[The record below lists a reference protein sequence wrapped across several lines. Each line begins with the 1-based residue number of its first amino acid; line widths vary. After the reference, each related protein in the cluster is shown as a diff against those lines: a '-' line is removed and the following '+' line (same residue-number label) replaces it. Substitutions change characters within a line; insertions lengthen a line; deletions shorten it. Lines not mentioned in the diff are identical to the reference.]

1 MIETPKM
8 KMIKIFL
15 VTTSL
20 AVTSIAFAEQREV
33 NQSLDVSTDGFVH
46 INVVRGV
53 VTVTGWEKNQ
63 VEVRGELDEQVEEF
77 IFEGNGNE
85 TRIEVRIPRSRGM
98 RYFRDET
105 DLTIRIPGN
114 SQLRVTG
121 VSTDVEVKKVNG
133 SVEVGVVSGDV
144 SLRGGTGRIVLQT
157 VSGEIELRD
166 ANGRIRLKS
175 VSGDIE
181 SYETTGSSTYGT
193 VSGSILVEN
202 GGEELKIES
211 VSGDI
216 EVIRTDFFTIAG
228 HSISGDI
235 EIRGDMK
242 RGGSIEFDNVSG
254 SIRLRLGGD
263 VDSRFDLETGSGSI
277 RNRLTN
283 DRPKVSKYVRDE
295 SLRFIM
301 GEGSGEIILSTRSG
315 DITLSN

>member
-1 MIETPKM
+1 M

-15 VTTSL
+15 ITISL
-20 AVTSIAFAEQREV
+20 MATGIAFAEQEV
-33 NQSLDVSTDGFVH
+33 NQSLDVIGDGLVR
-46 INVVRGV
+46 INVVRGEV
-53 VTVTGWEKNQ
+53 KVMGWDKNK

-77 IFEGNGNE
+77 IFEVNGDE
-85 TRIEVRIPRSRGM
+85 TRIEVRIPRTRHT
-98 RYFRDET
+98 RYFNDET
-105 DLTIRIPGN
+105 DLSIRIPRN
-114 SQLRVTG
+114 SRLGVTG
-121 VSTDVEVKKVNG
+121 VSTDVEVKEVNG

-144 SLRGGTGRIVLQT
+144 SLRGGNDRIVLRT

-181 SYETTGSSTYGT
+181 SYNTTGSSIYGS

-216 EVIRTDFFTIAG
+216 EVIRTDFIRISG
-228 HSISGDI
+228 HSISGDV
-235 EIRGDMK
+235 EIGGDMEQ
-242 RGGSIEFDNVSG
+242 GGSIEFGNVSG
-254 SIRLRLGGD
+254 SIRLRLAGD
-263 VDSRFDLETGSGSI
+263 IDSSFDLETGSGSI
-277 RNRLTN
+277 RNRLSK
-283 DRPKVSKYVRDE
+283 DKPRVSKYVRDE
-295 SLRFIM
+295 RLRFVI